1 MGWGRREQGQARSQ
15 VREGSYL
22 LAPVLALQKC
32 ALSARYAD
40 PHAQADGSAD
50 GGGFLAPG
58 VGWQGWGE

>member
-1 MGWGRREQGQARSQ
+1 M
-15 VREGSYL
+15 REGSYL